1 MDTSRTQFVE
11 WWLTTEFGQKKDLRR
26 TINWD
31 SDQKKS
37 AAWSSFDQV
46 AHSKTG
52 EPKVMCK
59 RCRAVII
66 HPGDKRSGPSPMK
79 NHLTSAQCAKP
90 QFQNTSKQSID
101 KLLRNMPQ
109 QKSLN
114 FDQTTFQHKILQ
126 FITTTRLPFRITEH
140 SAFKDLLQYTR
151 YADSELHIPSASTTR
166 RLLESQVEQQQR
178 NVLSKLPTGS
188 SLSIALD
195 CWTSPFCQAFMA
207 ITGYFIDEDWNY
219 REVLLGFEHQ
229 PGSHTGARLSET
241 ILRIFKKHQIT
252 NRVLSITTDNASNN
266 TKMIQAVQELAGPL
280 ALGDTPIFRIPC
292 IVHVIQLS
300 LHDLLGKIR
309 ANPKNAEVES
319 EWPESRTKSIQSSS
333 EQLSGNITNTL
344 KKIRELAVFINA
356 SPQRRDAFQALQT
369 TPVRLLP
376 IQDVHTRWNSTFLML
391 NRAKR
396 LQRVFDLYY
405 TTHHY
410 SHFKL
415 SAEEWCQ
422 VDYLLLITKPF
433 FDMMNVL
440 SKTSDVTV
448 HSVFSIYNKL
458 FNHRD
463 TAEEKLERKS
473 VLWKIRMLQALRAAK
488 AKLRKYYTATDTEP
502 YGAVYAIATILCP
515 SKKLRYFDNED
526 WRGTNANGEQADFM
540 KIYRNKLQAE
550 FERYKQRILPQ
561 INTTEPRASQ
571 DDPDDELAFI
581 MDSQTALQP
590 EVDQP
595 VDEITQYLSKGLT
608 RGNPRLFWKE
618 HEQEYPVLAAL
629 ARDILSTPA
638 SGAGVERLFNCARDI
653 CHYRRGKLKPD
664 AIKELML
671 HFFSSKFDLQQ
682 SELDLIKEYTLEG
695 EAAILNESWKP
706 SPSLSDIDPISDDDE
721 EGGYQTEEL
730 LDEPESDSENE
741 AHLAQNET
749 QSKRSHQAIEHQ
761 DSEDGDLP
769 LPEIRLHRGDR
780 GGFGRGQRCPMALR

>member
-1 MDTSRTQFVE
+1 MDTSRTQYVE

-59 RCRAVII
+59 RCCAVVI
-66 HPGDKRSGPSPMK
+66 HPGYKRSGPSPMK

-90 QFQNTSKQSID
+90 QLKKTSKQGID
-101 KLLRNMPQ
+101 KLLRNM
-109 QKSLN
+109 
-114 FDQTTFQHKILQ
+114 
-126 FITTTRLPFRITEH
+126 
-140 SAFKDLLQYTR
+140 
-151 YADSELHIPSASTTR
+151 
-166 RLLESQVEQQQR
+166 
-178 NVLSKLPTGS
+178 
-188 SLSIALD
+188 
-195 CWTSPFCQAFMA
+195 AFMA

-229 PGSHTGARLSET
+229 PGSHTGAHLSET
-241 ILRIFKKHQIT
+241 ILHIFKKHQIT

-280 ALGDTPIFRIPC
+280 TLGDTPIFRIPC

-309 ANPKNAEVES
+309 ANPKNTEAES

-333 EQLSGNITNTL
+333 EQSSGNITNTL

-369 TPVRLLP
+369 TPIRLLP
-376 IQDVHTRWNSTFLML
+376 IQDVRTRWNSTFLML
-391 NRAKR
+391 DRAKR
-396 LQRVFDLYY
+396 LQQVFDLYC

-415 SAEEWCQ
+415 SAEEWRQ
-422 VDYLLLITKPF
+422 VDYLFLITKPF
-433 FDMMNVL
+433 FDMTNVL
-440 SKTSDVTV
+440 SKTRDVTV
-448 HSVFSIYNKL
+448 HSVFSIYNKV
-458 FNHRD
+458 FNHLD
-463 TAEEKLERKS
+463 AAEEKLERKG
-473 VLWKIRMLQALRAAK
+473 VLWKIKMLQALRAAK

-526 WRGTNANGEQADFM
+526 WRGTHANGEQADFM
-540 KIYRNKLQAE
+540 KIYRDKLQAE

-561 INTTEPRASQ
+561 INTTEPKASQ
-571 DDPDDELAFI
+571 DDPDDDLAFI

-608 RGNPRLFWKE
+608 RVNPRLFWKE

-653 CHYRRGKLKPD
+653 CHYRRGKLKPET
-664 AIKELML
+664 IKELML

-695 EAAILNESWKP
+695 EDAILNESWKP
-706 SPSLSDIDPISDDDE
+706 SPALNDIDPTSDDE
-721 EGGYQTEEL
+721 EEGRHQAEEL
-730 LDEPESDSENE
+730 LDEPESDLESE
-741 AHLAQNET
+741 AYLAQTTT
-749 QSKRSHQAIEHQ
+749 QSKRPHQAIEPQ
-761 DSEDGDLP
+761 DSDDGGLP
-769 LPEIRLHRGDR
+769 PPEMPTEEATQGRSGRIRKRPKMPD
-780 GGFGRGQRCPMALR
+780 GF